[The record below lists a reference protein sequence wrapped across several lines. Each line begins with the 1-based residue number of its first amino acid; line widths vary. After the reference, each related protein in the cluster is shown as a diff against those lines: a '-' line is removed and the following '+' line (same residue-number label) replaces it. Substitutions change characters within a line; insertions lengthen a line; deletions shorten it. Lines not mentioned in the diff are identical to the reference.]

1 VQELIRA
8 EWTLPNSNPTNIN
21 TNDMIDSFLLIGLP
35 YAAIFIFLIGSILR
49 YRFYGYSV
57 TSHSSQFLESDK
69 LFWGSRLFHSGI
81 VVLLLGHIIGFLL
94 PESVLFLTSTPLWLM
109 VIEIS
114 AFAFGLLTFAGI
126 VLLIKRRIEVKR
138 LHSVTSTMDL
148 VVYFII
154 FTQVLTGLLVA
165 YFHRWGISWYASSLV
180 PYLRSLFIFMPD
192 QTVIASMPW
201 LIKIHTI
208 SAFVFIGLIPFTR
221 LMHFLVYPVG
231 YLWRSYQ
238 LVIWNRDQKAMRA
251 SKNTREGVK
260 PINN

>member
-1 VQELIRA
+1 
-8 EWTLPNSNPTNIN
+8 
-21 TNDMIDSFLLIGLP
+21 MIDSFLLIGLP

-81 VVLLLGHIIGFLL
+81 VVLLLGHIIGFLI
-94 PESVLFLTSTPLWLM
+94 PKSVLFLTSVPMWM
-109 VIEIS
+109 IVIEVT
-114 AFAFGLLTFAGI
+114 AFAFGLLAFAGI
-126 VLLIKRRIEVKR
+126 ILLVKRRIQIKR

-148 VVYFII
+148 VVYGII
-154 FTQVLTGLLVA
+154 IIQVVTGLLVA
-165 YFHRWGISWYASSLV
+165 WFHRWGISWYASSLV
-180 PYLRSLFIFMPD
+180 PYLRSLVLFMPD
-192 QTVIASMPW
+192 QTVIASMPL

-221 LMHFLVYPVG
+221 LMHFLVYPLA
-231 YLWRSYQ
+231 YLWRNYQ
-238 LVIWNRDQKAMRA
+238 LVIWNRDQKAMRR

-260 PINN
+260 PVNN

>member
-1 VQELIRA
+1 
-8 EWTLPNSNPTNIN
+8 
-21 TNDMIDSFLLIGLP
+21 MIDLFLLIGLP
-35 YAAIFIFLIGSILR
+35 YAAIFIFLIGTFLR

-81 VVLLLGHIIGFLL
+81 VVLLLGHIIGFLV
-94 PESVLFLTSTPLWLM
+94 PKSVLLVTSIPFWLM
-109 VIEIS
+109 AIEIT
-114 AFAFGLLTFAGI
+114 AFAFGLLAFAGI
-126 VLLIKRRIEVKR
+126 VLLIKRRIQVKR
-138 LHSVTSTMDL
+138 LHMVTSKMDL
-148 VVYFII
+148 VVYII
-154 FTQVLTGLLVA
+154 ILTQVLTGIFVA
-165 YFHRWGISWYASSLV
+165 YFHRWGINWYALSMV
-180 PYLRSLFIFMPD
+180 PYLRSLLIFMPD

-221 LMHFLVYPVG
+221 LMHFLVYPVA

-238 LVIWNRDQKAMRA
+238 LVIWNRDQKAMRI

-260 PINN
+260 PVNN